1 MADGTVQQ
9 VSTLRRGDT
18 VTGITRVKRYNRFVE
33 TTVESLRVGSSP
45 MYRVEATAT
54 ALIAASAQLVLTD
67 RGWKH
72 ILGTGTGANQRPYLT
87 RNNRLLGFTALNGPP
102 VVTPAY
108 RRGYL
113 TGMIRGDG
121 TIGTYTYRRRAG
133 TAV

>member
-18 VTGITRVKRYNRFVE
+18 VTGITRVERYNRFVE
-33 TTVESLRVGSSP
+33 TTVESMRVDSSP
-45 MYRVEATAT
+45 MYGVEATAT

-87 RNNRLLGFTALNGPP
+87 LNNRLLGFTALNGPP
-102 VVTPAY
+102 VVIPNRVARSTDKGLEAWIPSWHL
-108 RRGYL
+108 RCG
-113 TGMIRGDG
+113 
-121 TIGTYTYRRRAG
+121 
-133 TAV
+133 